1 MENSKFYTALKGQAM
16 HFGLYLV
23 KHGVITS
30 TQFIEALERQIL
42 SRPQLGALALEQ
54 GKLSV
59 KEIFQVLQAQADDPR
74 KLFGEIAVK
83 AGMLSEDDLESLLYR
98 QSIRTLPMSK
108 IIVELGFVTADVAE
122 ECLVEYRST
131 TSSVEESLGA
141 LVA

>member
-1 MENSKFYTALKGQAM
+1 M

-30 TQFIEALERQIL
+30 AQFIKALECQLL

-74 KLFGEIAVK
+74 KLFGELAIK
-83 AGMLSEDDLESLLYR
+83 AGMLSEDELDSLLYR
-98 QSIRTLPMSK
+98 QSTRTLPMPK
-108 IIVELGFVTADVAE
+108 IVVELGFVTADVAQ
-122 ECLVEYRST
+122 ECLVEYRSE
-131 TSSVEESLGA
+131 TSNAEEPLGA
-141 LVA
+141 LIA